1 MSQAVMGGGYLER
14 RSVGGRTMSE
24 GVFGVIAII
33 LGIVGLAFAASR
45 ADVMLYL
52 DAVAGIALGVS
63 LIAVGAALAASY
75 GRVLS
80 RVEGADASGGSM
92 AGTSM
97 DGFLGAAVVIL
108 GILALLH
115 IVPWVLIPVQ
125 VILIGAGMVFNGAA
139 SVRLAN
145 IEAEFTESRA
155 AVRRVLEEVVFATAS
170 VRMVAGVAVMI
181 LGILSVVGTEQTILT
196 LVAMLVAGTALLLN
210 STSLSSRMLGVLVP
224 RQP

>member
-1 MSQAVMGGGYLER
+1 MSQAVMGGYAGR

-24 GVFGVIAII
+24 GVFGIIAIV
-33 LGIVGLAFAASR
+33 LGIIGLADGGAHP
-45 ADVMLYL
+45 DVALYV
-52 DAVAGIALGVS
+52 DAIAGIALGIS
-63 LIAVGAALAASY
+63 LVAVGAALAASY
-75 GRVLS
+75 GRVIS

-108 GILALLH
+108 GILALLR

-125 VILIGAGMVFNGAA
+125 VLLIGAGMIFNGAA

-145 IEAEFTESRA
+145 LEAEFTEPRL

-170 VRMVAGVAVMI
+170 VRMVSGVAVMI

>member
-97 DGFLGAAVVIL
+97 DGFLGATVVIL